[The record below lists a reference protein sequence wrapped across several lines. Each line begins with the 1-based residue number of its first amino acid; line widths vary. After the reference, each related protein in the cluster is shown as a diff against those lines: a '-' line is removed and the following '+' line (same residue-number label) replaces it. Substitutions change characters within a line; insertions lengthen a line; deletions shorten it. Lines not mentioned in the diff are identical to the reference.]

1 MVSFQ
6 DRATE
11 LLKDLTGRRNADWRD
26 GQLEAI
32 RTIIEDRANALV
44 VQRTGWGKSAVYLIS
59 TRLMR
64 DAGGGPTV
72 IVSPLVALMRNQLA
86 MTHPLSLNAE
96 IVYAANRDEWDRIF
110 EAIQA
115 GDIDL
120 LLISPERLNNQQF
133 RREVMPQLFSNI
145 GLLVIDEVH
154 CISDWGHDFRPD
166 YRRLQ
171 QVVASLP
178 PGVPVLGT
186 TATANDRVVADVEE
200 QLGSDLQVYRGTLER
215 ESLAL
220 QVLDIENKAERMAW
234 LAETIPTLSGSG
246 IVYCLTIHDAE
257 RVAEWL
263 RSQGVDAAAYTGPMD
278 NEARLEIEGRLTN
291 GDLDV
296 VVATSALAM
305 GYDNPKIE
313 FVIHFQTPGSAI
325 AYYQQVGRAGRAVD
339 TSFGVA
345 LSGWEDTD
353 IQDWFISTA
362 FPNEDDCALVLDRL
376 RDSQD
381 GLRLADIEAL
391 VNLRRSRLD
400 SMLKILEVE
409 GAVYKEGSRWRRSA
423 ERWAYPTRRIEE
435 VTAAR
440 RAEQAAMREYVST
453 DACLMEFLRRQL
465 DDPGAERC
473 GRCANCAGEL
483 FSADVDS
490 TLVELALRHLRKSS
504 LVIEPRKRLP
514 TGIEFDLAL
523 KDHQM
528 EPGRCLTRWGD
539 PGLAQL
545 VATGRDVDGR
555 FDDELTAATARLV
568 EEWAPTPAPT
578 WLTWIP
584 SRSAGEVI
592 EDFAVRLADRLGLEA
607 VSALERVRDSRPQ
620 KTMQNSFQQ
629 AQNVIGSFVVIDRRP
644 GPILLIDDVVDSRW
658 TLTVVAAQL
667 LSAGSSPVY
676 PLALAD
682 TSGPGS

>member
-1 MVSFQ
+1 
-6 DRATE
+6 
-11 LLKDLTGRRNADWRD
+11 
-26 GQLEAI
+26 
-32 RTIIEDRANALV
+32 
-44 VQRTGWGKSAVYLIS
+44 
-59 TRLMR
+59 
-64 DAGGGPTV
+64 
-72 IVSPLVALMRNQLA
+72 
-86 MTHPLSLNAE
+86 
-96 IVYAANRDEWDRIF
+96 
-110 EAIQA
+110 
-115 GDIDL
+115 
-120 LLISPERLNNQQF
+120 
-133 RREVMPQLFSNI
+133 
-145 GLLVIDEVH
+145 
-154 CISDWGHDFRPD
+154 
-166 YRRLQ
+166 
-171 QVVASLP
+171 
-178 PGVPVLGT
+178 
-186 TATANDRVVADVEE
+186 
-200 QLGSDLQVYRGTLER
+200 
-215 ESLAL
+215 
-220 QVLDIENKAERMAW
+220 
-234 LAETIPTLSGSG
+234 
-246 IVYCLTIHDAE
+246 
-257 RVAEWL
+257 
-263 RSQGVDAAAYTGPMD
+263 
-278 NEARLEIEGRLTN
+278 
-291 GDLDV
+291 
-296 VVATSALAM
+296 
-305 GYDNPKIE
+305 
-313 FVIHFQTPGSAI
+313 
-325 AYYQQVGRAGRAVD
+325 
-339 TSFGVA
+339 
-345 LSGWEDTD
+345 
-353 IQDWFISTA
+353 
-362 FPNEDDCALVLDRL
+362 
-376 RDSQD
+376 
-381 GLRLADIEAL
+381 
-391 VNLRRSRLD
+391 
-400 SMLKILEVE
+400 
-409 GAVYKEGSRWRRSA
+409 
-423 ERWAYPTRRIEE
+423 
-435 VTAAR
+435 
-440 RAEQAAMREYVST
+440 MREYVST